1 MQVFTVTGL
10 FAGQHNTK
18 LHGTIT
24 GVIFRVA
31 ASPYMH
37 PQTLRSRLLF
47 IQRVTA

>member
-24 GVIFRVA
+24 GVI
-31 ASPYMH
+31 
-37 PQTLRSRLLF
+37 LREMLRIIKNVLSGSSIL
-47 IQRVTA
+47 TAKGA